1 MENDVR
7 IRIKT
12 KWSKQEREVSVE
24 DSVSVLAFNAWKI
37 GMQVL
42 LEIENEN
49 FQVDTQM
56 QRIDIIEEVMAFMI
70 HTLDRMVYETINN
83 EDRAVLISMYAK
95 KIADHVQDNARDF
108 GGPADYRTP
117 FIEKVNQ
124 RMEDYADCSWNSD
137 SNTAGFSMA
146 RVFGNHTANALGSRD
161 QKWAL
166 DYVQQVLMPDFMTT
180 YKKTIRSIGLIDIE
194 PEKDDT
200 PLQSTH
206 LSLAEDESNK

>member
-1 MENDVR
+1 MENIVR

-42 LEIENEN
+42 LEIENED

-70 HTLDRMVYETINN
+70 HTLDRMVYESIDDD
-83 EDRAVLISMYAK
+83 DRGILVIMYAK

-117 FIEKVNQ
+117 FIKKVNQ
-124 RMEDYADCSWNSD
+124 RMEDYADCTWNND
-137 SNTAGFSMA
+137 THTAGFSMA
-146 RVFGNHTANALGSRD
+146 RVFASHTANALGSRD

-166 DYVQQVLMPDFMTT
+166 DYIQQVLMPDFMTT

-194 PEKDDT
+194 PEKNDT

-206 LSLAEDESNK
+206 LSLSPDKS